1 MTTVGIQEIKKQK
14 QRRKVQTE
22 LNDHFL
28 EFVKEFCL
36 DDTVTNRRDGEFHSV
51 LSKTRNWLKI
61 LRIYHSLITIKYLPL
76 GVKEG

>member
-51 LSKTRNWLKI
+51 LSKTRN
-61 LRIYHSLITIKYLPL
+61 
-76 GVKEG
+76 